1 MKLPFSVNK
10 NLFALLILIYPL
22 HILSETNE
30 KIDDKCLSSVD
41 DPSCLNLNKS
51 QVDIQPLTKEDKV
64 DSIPPKAE
72 LNSLSQFGIIDYASA
87 VKWCRKQI
95 SENYNYEKQI
105 ERIDIHP
112 ADFCRTYF
120 NPLIQ
125 SKSGKICVECDLDP
139 NRIIANLFE
148 AIKHPKNLDG
158 SDIEISEKIYSEGN
172 NILPSKIPENIKISL
187 DQPQEN
193 NKTISVQSEGNNKS
207 ISNKR
212 DRNSKENSKGYYF
225 TGSIGANQIANIDYV
240 NSISK
245 ITFDDGLGFDL
256 GFGYDFGKTR
266 IESTWMRGQSSG
278 GVNAGIS
285 FSDDATID
293 SITFSGYYDFRST
306 KKWSPFVGLSIAS
319 TRLEISNIDDTG
331 ISYGLAFGVSYKN
344 SDKSEI
350 FVKSH
355 ALVTPELD
363 YGTYKIQNG
372 TYGIGTIGIR
382 YRF

>member
-1 MKLPFSVNK
+1 MNK
-10 NLFALLILIYPL
+10 NLFALLILLLPL

-30 KIDDKCLSSVD
+30 NIDKKCLSSVD

-51 QVDIQPLTKEDKV
+51 QVDNQPLTKEDKV
-64 DSIPPKAE
+64 NIIPPKAE
-72 LNSLSQFGIIDYASA
+72 SNSLSQYGIIDYASA

-95 SENYNYEKQI
+95 SENYNYEIQI

-125 SKSGKICVECDLDP
+125 SKSTKICVECDLDP
-139 NRIIANLFE
+139 NRILANLFE
-148 AIKHPKNLDG
+148 ATKQPKNFYG
-158 SDIEISEKIYSEGN
+158 SDIEPKEKIYSEGN
-172 NILPSKIPENIKISL
+172 FTLPTNTPSNIKKKSDQSKENSITIL
-187 DQPQEN
+187 DQFE
-193 NKTISVQSEGNNKS
+193 ENNKS

-212 DRNSKENSKGYYF
+212 DRNTIGTSKGYYL
-225 TGSIGANQIANIDYV
+225 TGSIGANQITDIDYV
-240 NSISK
+240 NSTSK

-256 GFGYDFGKTR
+256 GVGYDFGKTR
-266 IESTWMRGQSSG
+266 IEGTWMRAQSSG
-278 GVNAGIS
+278 GVNAGLA
-285 FSDDATID
+285 FTDDATID
-293 SITFSGYYDFRST
+293 SLTFSGYYDFRST
-306 KKWSPFVGLSIAS
+306 KQWSPFVGISIAS
-319 TRLEISNIDDTG
+319 TRLEISNIDNTG

-363 YGTYKIQNG
+363 YGSYKIQNG
-372 TYGIGTIGIR
+372 TYGLGTIGIR
-382 YRF
+382 YLF